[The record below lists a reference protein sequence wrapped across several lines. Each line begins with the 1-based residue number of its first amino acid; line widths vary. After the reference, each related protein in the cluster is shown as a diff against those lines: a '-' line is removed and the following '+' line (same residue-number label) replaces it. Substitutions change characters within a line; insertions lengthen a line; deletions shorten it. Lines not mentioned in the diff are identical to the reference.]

1 MKSKTI
7 ANIEDS
13 ISTVLKT
20 TDESLL
26 LWINEQIQRLEF
38 DVETPSFKALI
49 TETIKNPQEEISIA
63 QLDHYIALSK
73 PHLEDRNYFIV
84 GPDDNIVLSSIEMND
99 TTKAYLEVQI
109 LHEAKEWIP
118 SFIPPMDMSIEPD
131 IETPGL
137 FYIAPIRNNGE
148 GHIGY
153 FGIQEN
159 PSDQFT
165 RLCQIGRIGE
175 TGETYAFNHDGLFL
189 SNSRFDEDLQKIGLI
204 DQEED
209 SIISI
214 RIRDPQVNL
223 AQTDMEIDYQTNTH

>member
-1 MKSKTI
+1 M
-7 ANIEDS
+7 
-13 ISTVLKT
+13 
-20 TDESLL
+20 
-26 LWINEQIQRLEF
+26 
-38 DVETPSFKALI
+38 
-49 TETIKNPQEEISIA
+49 
-63 QLDHYIALSK
+63 SK

-153 FGIQEN
+153 FGIQEIHLIN
-159 PSDQFT
+159 LQDYVKLDALVKLVKPMHLITMDYS
-165 RLCQIGRIGE
+165 CQI
-175 TGETYAFNHDGLFL
+175 AGLTKTFRKL
-189 SNSRFDEDLQKIGLI
+189 
-204 DQEED
+204 
-209 SIISI
+209 
-214 RIRDPQVNL
+214 V
-223 AQTDMEIDYQTNTH
+223 